1 LVGGYIPSLE
11 LTSFS
16 GGTALQYGGRVLP
29 APLWID
35 KNTEKLPHDQKGL
48 LTHGFFDVT
57 PAFGITTRSA
67 PELDSTH
74 VVFGQVLLDD
84 PSREF
89 LKLVENLPTYSLERP
104 KGDPR
109 NQDML
114 GVEDVTAAVFNSQ
127 REFFRGAAKTFGD
140 TRLKNVQEG
149 KLLRRVEVTQVGLL

>member
-35 KNTEKLPHDQKGL
+35 KNTEKLPHNQKGL
-48 LTHGFFDVT
+48 LTHGFLDVT
-57 PAFGITTRSA
+57 PAYGITTRSA
-67 PELDSTH
+67 PELDATH
-74 VVFGQVLLDD
+74 VVFGQILLDD
-84 PSREF
+84 SSREF
-89 LKLVENLPTYSLERP
+89 LELVKDLPTYSLERP

-109 NQDML
+109 QEM
-114 GVEDVTAAVFNSQ
+114 GVEDVAAAVFNSQ